1 MADGEG
7 SSEQDDV
14 SFLRTEDMVILSC
27 TATGERVC
35 LAAEGFGNR
44 TCFLENIADKNN
56 PPNLSQGVFVIEQA
70 LSVRALQE
78 LVTAAASE
86 EGSAAV
92 GKGTGSGH
100 RTLLYGNAVLLYH
113 QNSMM
118 YLACLSTSSSKDK
131 LAFDVGL
138 QEHSKGESCWWTIH
152 PASKQRSE
160 GEKVRVGDDLILV
173 SVATERYLQATREDE
188 QSIVNASFHVT
199 HWSVLPFGTGLSRL
213 KFVAC
218 VFGGEVLRFF
228 HGGDECLSI
237 PSTWSDQPG
246 QNIVVYEGGSVTS
259 QARSLWRLE
268 LARTK
273 WSGGYI
279 NWFHPMRIR
288 HITTGRYLG
297 INEQNELVLLP
308 RDEATVAAT
317 AFYLREEKDDNKVI
331 LEDKDLE
338 VIGTPLI
345 KYGDSTVIVQHIET
359 GLWLSYR
366 AFEIKKKGVGKV
378 EVKQATLHEEGK
390 MDDGLVFYRSQEEES
405 RTARVI
411 RKCSHLF
418 NIFIKGLDC
427 IQQSRRHSIL
437 LRTVNLKEM
446 ISCLEDLINYFAYPE
461 DDLEHEER
469 QVCLRALRNRQDL
482 FQEEGIL
489 NLILDAIDKI
499 TVITSQG
506 YMVALAG
513 EEAGQDWEI
522 ISGYLYQLLAAV
534 IKGNH
539 TNCSQFANSH
549 RLNWLFSRLGSA
561 GEGTGMLD
569 VLHCVL
575 IDSPEALNV
584 MKEEHIKV
592 IIALLEKYGRDPKVL
607 DVLRSLC
614 IGNGT
619 AVRSSQNNI
628 CDYLL
633 PGRNLL
639 LQTQLV
645 DHVSSA
651 RPNIFVGHV
660 EGSAMYQRFYY
671 EVTLDHIEQVSHLNP
686 HLRLGW
692 ANTKGYVSFPGG
704 GEKWGG
710 NGVGDDLYSYG
721 FDGSYLWTGGRYT
734 LVNPQDSEP
743 PIKKGDVVGC
753 ALDLTV
759 PIITFYINGRQVNGA
774 FTGFNL
780 DGMFFPVVSA
790 SAKLS
795 ARFLLGGEHGRL
807 KYPPPEGYSPVSEC
821 LLPFQT
827 LTIDPCFYF
836 GEQHKATLAGPLLI
850 QDDVAFVPKPVDTS
864 SIQLPGYIEQ
874 VRDKLAENIHEMWA
888 MNKIEQGWT
897 YSERRDDLRLHHPC
911 LTSFEK
917 LPPNEKRYDATLA
930 LQTLKTVLALGYHI
944 TLDKPPSRIRSVRL
958 PNDPFLQ
965 SNGYKPAPLDLSQ
978 VSLTPKLEELVYQL
992 AENTHNIW
1000 ARERIQQGW
1009 TYGLNEDPDMHRS
1022 PHLVSY
1028 ANVDEAIKKANMDT
1042 ASETIRT
1049 LLVYGYILEAPTGDQ
1064 AEAAAA
1070 AEEAAKKGVANR
1082 TYRLEKTNAVTSGK
1096 WYFEM
1101 EVLTTGPMRVGWM
1114 ETSSPPN
1121 IELGSDDKSWAFDGY
1136 HHQKHFSGYC
1146 ESYGRKVQAGDVIGV
1161 MLDLHD
1167 KGISFSLNGELMMD
1181 ASGSE
1186 TAFSD
1191 VQGEAFVPALT
1202 LGVGQKAHL
1211 VFGHDINQLKFFT
1224 TYGLQEGYEP
1234 FCVNMERPVTFW
1246 YTKDQPIF
1254 ENNDDLPDSTID
1266 VTRIPAGS
1274 ETPPCLKIASK
1285 MFEQCEKA
1293 NWEFL
1298 RLSLPVV
1305 CDQEFIEE
1313 DEKAA
1318 RWEEVKNRQSRIHHG
1333 DLQPPSALQSSLV
1346 DTGFSL
1352 SDIKELHYTN
1362 EEGVEAD
1369 EGLAPKEPGKT
1380 TPEPAAQ
1387 APEGGGEDIPPEPS
1401 ERKKRGK
1408 SPFRFFSK
1416 KRDASSERARSK
1428 GRTPEPSGNTL
1439 EVPHGAKKTR
1449 SPSVRLSNAA
1459 DGKLIPPAI
1468 PERQGA
1474 GEEIREEDLFD
1485 PECLKLMNEYF
1496 YGVRIFPGQDP
1507 AHVYIGWV
1515 TTQYHI
1521 HDTAF
1526 DQSKVRSVIVQEYT
1540 EEGLVQS
1547 AVERHSC
1554 YMFRA
1559 DELHAEVTSEAG
1571 GKGASQGMFI
1581 GCFIDTST
1589 GFITLQC
1596 DGKDTR
1602 HKYRMEPGTKLF
1614 PGVFLEPTS
1623 KEVLQIELGRTPTT
1637 LPLSAAVL
1645 QNSDKH
1651 VVPQMP
1657 PRLRVQILKANQWSR
1672 VPNINLRIH
1681 ALKLSDI
1688 RGWSMLAEDAVPML
1702 ALHIPE
1708 EDRCIDI
1715 LELIEYEKLLS
1726 FHAQSLALYC
1736 AVCYQSNYRAAHT
1749 LCSHVDQKQL
1759 LYAMQNEYMSG
1770 PLRMGF
1776 YNLLISLHL
1785 ESFANTMEVTQ
1796 NEFIVP
1802 LSPNLKEMYQ
1812 DETVGNS
1819 MSITHTESVRPIMSM
1834 SDISQSGAIET
1845 ASIHSMLASP
1855 IPHEI
1860 HHHSTNIETIKGLA
1874 SPYFPLDVAREFV
1887 MTALGDAVKTN
1898 QVHNRDPI
1906 GGSNENLFVPLL
1918 KLVDKL
1924 LLVGILQ
1931 DEDILKLL
1939 IMIDP
1944 QTWDP
1949 EFDVEGKD
1957 ADRKGLLQMK
1967 IAEGVKLQ
1975 LCYVLHHLLDI
1986 QKRHRVENIISFAM
2000 DYVGEIQQDQLRRY
2014 IEIKQS
2020 DLPSSVAAKK
2030 TREFRCPPREQ
2041 MNAILGFKNWTDE
2054 ELEESPCCEELRN
2067 KLIEFHDYLMSRAK
2081 IPGGG
2086 EEEGG
2091 SEETTADDSKGV
2103 VSKVLSI
2110 LSGSKEEAPEA
2121 PPAEPAELDCPDK
2134 FKKVLVETIVWWAAE
2149 TFIETPVL
2157 IREMFSL
2164 LLRQYN
2170 SVGELMTAL
2179 EKTYVISSQTSKD
2192 VGTLWLCLSKVRA
2205 LLPVQMSQEE
2215 EELMRELLWTLVNN
2229 HLFFQH
2235 PDLIRI
2241 LCVHENVMAVMMNTL
2256 GRRAQA
2262 QSETQVAEGEAAQ
2275 AKEKDTSHEMV
2286 VGCCK
2291 FLCYFCRSGHQNQ
2304 KAMFEHLPFLL
2315 ENSNIL
2321 LSRPSLRGTTPLDVA
2336 YSSLMDNTELAL
2348 ALREHHLEK
2357 IAVYLSRCG
2366 LQSNSELVERG
2377 YPDLGWDPV
2386 EGERY
2391 LDFLRFCVWVGG
2403 ESVEENANLVIRLLI
2418 RRPECLGPALRG
2430 EGEGLLCAIIDANK
2444 MSERIAAQ
2452 RLGAEA
2458 EGAVPIDH
2466 PMPAG
2471 DDDEDYIDTGAAIL
2485 NFYCTLVDL
2494 MGRCAPEANVIAQG
2508 KNDSLRARA
2517 ILRSLVPLEDL
2528 QGVLSLRFTLS
2539 NTAADEGRSD
2549 IPPGLIPAHKQS
2561 VVLFLERVYGMD
2573 NKDLFF
2579 SLLEDAFLPDL
2590 RAATMLD
2597 KSDGSESEMGLALN
2611 RYIGNSIL
2619 PALISHSSFY
2629 SEAEQHAPLLDATL
2643 HTVYRL
2649 SKCKILTK
2657 GQREAVSDF
2666 LIALTR
2672 EMQPAMLL
2680 PLLRKL
2686 TIDVSKLSEYT
2697 TVALRLLTLHYERCS
2712 KYYNTS
2718 SNTPGTASEEEK
2730 RLTMILFTNIFDS
2743 LAKMEYDPELFSK
2756 ALPCL
2761 SAIGC
2766 SLPPDY
2772 SLTHG
2777 YEDELYNTSSCAEG
2791 PYNPMPID
2799 TTGVE
2804 LSTDIATLLDKFSE
2818 HYHDAWASRKLEN
2831 GWSYSDT
2838 YTFEEKGHPRLKPYL
2853 MLSDYE
2859 RERYKEPVRDALK
2872 ALLAINWN
2880 IEYESMESSNS
2891 SAREQIHRQDTT
2903 DIYNYNPQ
2911 PVDMTNLTL
2920 SREMQNMAERLA
2932 ENAHDIWAK
2941 RKKDELEACGGGFPP
2956 QMVPYDMLT
2965 EKEKRKDRFR
2975 SVELLKYLQFMGY
2988 RLCRSHGSGDDG
3000 GAAAGAVERRFAY
3013 SLLGKLLQYLD
3024 CAAINMKLLKPSS
3037 SLSRR
3042 SSFKT
3047 STKDV
3052 KFFSKVVLPFME
3064 KYFSTNRN
3072 YFLAVALTTNMV
3084 GAASLKEKE
3093 MVASLFCKLA
3103 NLMRLKLVCFGS
3115 DTKVTVKCL
3124 QVIVRAVDAKT
3135 LTKNLPEFVRTSML
3149 TFFNNAAVD
3158 LEYCIHCLQEGKYAY
3173 IRGTHLKTSAS
3184 LNYVQT
3190 VLLPVLTSLFDHTA
3204 ACEFGQDLLLDEIQV
3219 ACYKILAALY
3229 QLGTD
3234 LSLDGGKTF
3243 MKKEID
3249 RHRPAIGNALG
3260 AFAATFPV
3268 AYLEP
3273 MMNKNNPWSIH
3284 NRIADQ
3290 SLEAQEIIV
3299 KMETAIPSLET
3310 LIKEVEKFVDE
3321 EGKHSDMPHIIDVI
3335 LPMLCSYLPF
3345 WWNQGP
3351 DNVNPSEGN
3360 HVTGVTCE
3368 HMNQLLRLVLRLI
3381 MYHVGVEN
3389 APWMTRIAGY
3399 TQQII
3404 INSSEELL
3412 RDPYLPLAERVYKRT
3427 EHMYNKEENLRSFL
3441 KSSTEDT
3448 SQVEGQLQEEWQLL
3462 TRDIYAFYP
3471 LLIKYVD
3478 QQRNQWLKNSVPE
3491 AEDVYN
3497 RVASIFHIWS
3507 NSQYFRREETNF
3519 ISQNEID
3526 NMTLIMPTGSTR
3538 NRNAAMA
3545 ETSGGG
3551 GGGGGGKVK
3560 QAGPP
3565 PYMPKK
3571 KKRAGGKKISKEK
3584 ELASSLMVAC
3594 LKRLLPV
3601 GLNLFAGKEQ
3611 ELVQHCKEKFLAKVN
3626 EAEIFDFAKT
3636 QLTLPDRIDPS
3647 DAMNWQHILYSRL
3660 GGGRVPR
3667 EEDEDKK
3674 IVPTVDDT
3682 VERIVAM
3689 AKVLYGLH
3697 IACTPPASRS
3707 GWRKLLS
3714 FARKRAAIA
3723 CLRSVPFYN
3732 IRRHRAVNLFLRTYR
3747 EFWLSDENV
3756 GQEVVIEDLTQS
3768 FEEAESKKKEAEE
3781 DEGKPDQLT
3790 QLVTTFS
3797 RKATT
3802 EHSGVLADDPL
3813 YMSYAEIMAKSC
3825 GEEEEEGGDE
3835 EGGEEEGG
3843 NEDPAA
3849 AINEQELEK
3858 QKLLFHQ
3865 ARLSNRGVAEMVLL
3879 HISASRGQPGDM
3891 VMRTLELGISI
3902 LRGGNV
3908 DIQATMLNYLK
3919 EKKDASFFLSI
3930 AGLMNSC
3937 SVLDLDAFER
3947 NTKAEGLG
3955 VGADGCAG
3963 EKNMHDA
3970 EFTCALFRF
3979 IQLTCEGHNLDW
3991 QNYLRTQAGNTTT
4004 VNVINCTV
4012 DYLLRLQ
4019 ESIMDFYWH
4028 YSSKE
4033 IIDPAGKTNF
4043 FKAIGVAS
4051 QVFNTLTEVIQ
4062 GPCVGNQQTLA
4073 HSRLWDAVGGFLFL
4087 FAHMQDKLSKHS
4099 CQVDLLKEL
4108 LNLQKD
4114 MVIMMLSMLEG
4125 NVVNGTIGKQMV
4137 DTLVESA
4144 SNVEMIVRFFNLF
4157 LRLKEVTSSAS
4168 FQELDIN
4175 KDGTVTPKEF
4185 KEKMEQQKNYTTE
4198 EINFLLMCCDTNH
4211 DGKIDYVEFTERFHN
4226 PAKDIGF
4233 NLAVLLTNLSE
4244 HMPNDP
4250 RLARFLETAGSVLN
4264 YFEPFLGRIEIMGS
4278 SKRIER
4284 VYFEI
4289 KEENIDQWEKPQ
4301 IKDSKRNFF
4310 FDVVTEGDKEKLE
4323 AFVNFCEDA
4332 IFEMQHA
4339 AALMEE
4345 EDDAMAKKAAADGLK
4360 YLSEEEEEKTGMD
4373 LIKSKI
4379 SGVKDHILEGLSVFA
4394 PSNVK
4399 KKIKEMKQMS
4409 SSELAVGFCKLLF
4422 LLMYHSAFGVCYV
4435 LHKVWIAI
4443 MGLMQGPPTEKGAAK
4458 EEEKSGP
4465 LVPLAIPAL
4474 PEPEAEAPPPEEE
4487 EPKAEEEAG
4496 TGAIPLDML
4505 GDEKVKPILDAVIDL
4520 KKEEVTIEEAFAAT
4534 KVGEKKEVESAQ
4546 AAAMEEAEAEPSAA
4560 AAEPPPVAQESL
4572 GASIKTSQP
4581 SLPSTS
4587 TPVISVSSH
4596 HASKVSNPSA
4606 ALPSNAPM
4614 KGHKLSPSKSK
4625 DHITSSHPASLPY
4638 PSGCPPIPEHSA
4650 VASFQSAEDTVRS
4663 ASIAGQVRKS
4673 QTLPSMATDSA
4684 KKISHTSSVSH
4695 SISYPVPSRHTKGED
4710 SSTSDN
4716 DKKLSRASLSST
4728 HSSSSLHTPVV
4739 GISTSASAPPSS
4751 SVHEMASSKTSSP
4764 APHKPISSSFT
4775 SSSYVDLR
4783 SDSSGLISSSASH
4796 IGSPLSSSPGLT
4808 VMPSSSSMIL
4818 SSTSEVNVTEYPSPS
4833 IPHSHS
4839 SPVVT
4844 KIISPEHLAISSSK
4858 STTPVTST
4866 ITIQSS
4872 ISSQSLQ
4879 PSSHYAGHS
4888 ISGHYSLTR
4897 SQTDPS
4903 SISLLSFSDHST
4915 PSTVLISDHLMTAD
4929 DPAAS
4934 DIHPFE
4940 AMAAHH
4946 LIASQSMESHLT
4958 TSELTSSDS
4967 FFMGSPTMSHSQ
4979 SSLLDSHL
4987 FTSPSA
4993 PQDTSLLNPG
5003 LIDAS
5008 QLTPSPPTPTQP
5020 HPPDIPPQP
5029 PTPEPQPIL
5038 NPPTTPEKRIL
5049 QKVVCFMVD
5058 LSGYNKRIVSLL
5070 ARNFYN
5076 LKYAALVLAFCI
5088 NFILLFFK
5096 ATAIESDEEEEEE
5109 TASSPFDF
5117 GSGDLLGSGDDA
5129 VLGDDAAE
5137 DLGSGNFTLED
5148 DGEEEEEDEE
5158 ETEEWIHMD
5167 DRYFYL
5173 VHILRIFSVTHSIVA
5188 TCMLLAYYNLKI
5200 PLVIFKREKEVARR
5214 LEFDGVYVAEQPEDD
5229 DIKAHW
5235 DKLVISAK
5243 SFPNNYW
5250 DKFVKK
5256 KVREKYSETY
5266 DFDAISNL
5274 LGMETT
5280 MSFKHEEAST
5290 GIVGYLTSVD
5300 WRYQLWKAGVTITD
5314 NQFLYNLWYLTFS
5327 LLGNINY
5334 FFFAAHLL
5342 DVAVSIPSLKTI
5354 LQSVTHNGKQ
5364 LILTCMLLTITV
5376 YLYTVIAFNFFRK
5389 FYVSE
5394 EDEVVDQKCHDM
5406 LTCFTFHLYKGVRAG
5421 GGIGDEIEAPDGD
5434 EYELYRIIFDIT
5446 FFFFIIVILLAIIQG
5461 LIIDAF
5467 GELRDQLESVK
5478 ENLESNCFICGI
5490 GSDYFDAV
5498 PHGFDMHV
5506 LKEHNLAN
5514 YMFFLM
5520 HLINKDETEYT
5531 GQETYVWNMYQ
5542 QRCWD
5547 FFPVGDCF
5555 RKQYEEELS
5564 GGGSS
5569 S

>member
-308 RDEATVAAT
+308 REEATVAAT

-345 KYGDSTVIVQHIET
+345 KYGDSTVIVQHMET

-461 DDLEHEER
+461 DELEHEER

-506 YMVALAG
+506 YLVALAG
-513 EEAGQDWEI
+513 EEAGQDWEV

-836 GEQHKATLAGPLLI
+836 GEQHKATLAGALLI

-978 VSLTPKLEELVYQL
+978 VSLTSKLEELTYQL

-1070 AEEAAKKGVANR
+1070 AEEAAKKGAINR

-1121 IELGSDDKSWAFDGY
+1121 TELGSDDKSWAFDGY
-1136 HHQKHFSGYC
+1136 HHLKHFSGYC
-1146 ESYGRKVQAGDVIGV
+1146 EGYGRKVQAGDVIGV

-1191 VQGEAFVPALT
+1191 VQGDAFVPALT
-1202 LGVGQKAHL
+1202 LGIGQKAHL

-1246 YTKDQPIF
+1246 YTKDQPTF

-1318 RWEEVKNRQSRIHHG
+1318 RWDEVKNRQSRIHHG

-1380 TPEPAAQ
+1380 TPEPAAL
-1387 APEGGGEDIPPEPS
+1387 APEGGGEDVPPEPS

-1416 KRDASSERARSK
+1416 KRDASAERARSK
-1428 GRTPEPSGNTL
+1428 GRAPEPSGNTL
-1439 EVPHGAKKTR
+1439 EVPHGGKKTR

-1898 QVHNRDPI
+1898 QVANRDPI

-1944 QTWDP
+1944 RTWDP
-1949 EFDVEGKD
+1949 EFDAEAD

-2041 MNAILGFKNWTDE
+2041 MNAILGFKNLTDE
-2054 ELEESPCCEELRN
+2054 EMEESPCCEELRN
-2067 KLIEFHDYLMSRAK
+2067 KLVEFHDYLMSRAK

-2091 SEETTADDSKGV
+2091 SEETPADDSKGV

-2170 SVGELMTAL
+2170 SVGELMAAL

-2743 LAKMEYDPELFSK
+2743 LAKMEYDPELFGK

-2799 TTGVE
+2799 TNGVE

-2838 YTFEEKGHPRLKPYL
+2838 YTYEEKGHPRLKPYL

-2880 IEYESMESSNS
+2880 IEYESMESTNS
-2891 SAREQIHRQDTT
+2891 TAREQIHRQDTT
-2903 DIYNYNPQ
+2903 DLYNYNPQ
-2911 PVDMTNLTL
+2911 PVDMTNLAL

-2988 RLCRSHGSGDDG
+2988 RLGRAHGSGDDG

-3072 YFLAVALTTNMV
+3072 YFLAVALTTNIV

-3360 HVTGVTCE
+3360 HVSGVTCE

-3538 NRNAAMA
+3538 NRSAAMA

-3560 QAGPP
+3560 
-3565 PYMPKK
+3565 KK
-3571 KKRAGGKKISKEK
+3571 KKRSGGKKISKEK

-3611 ELVQHCKEKFLAKVN
+3611 ELVQHCKEKFLARVN

-3636 QLTLPDRIDPS
+3636 QLTLPDKTDPS

-3825 GEEEEEGGDE
+3825 GEEEEEGEEE
-3835 EGGEEEGG
+3835 EGAEEGG

-3849 AINEQELEK
+3849 TINEQELEK

-4144 SNVEMIVRFFNLF
+4144 SNVELILRYFDMF
-4157 LRLKEVTSSAS
+4157 LKLRDLTSSTT
-4168 FQELDIN
+4168 FQELDMN

-4345 EDDAMAKKAAADGLK
+4345 EDDVMAKKASADGLK

-4379 SGVKDHILEGLSVFA
+4379 GGVKDHILEGLSVFA

-4409 SSELAVGFCKLLF
+4409 ASELAVGFCKLLF

-4443 MGLMQGPPTEKGAAK
+4443 MGLMQGPPTEKGAEK

-4474 PEPEAEAPPPEEE
+4474 PEPEGEAPPPEDE

-4560 AAEPPPVAQESL
+4560 AAEPPPVAQ
-4572 GASIKTSQP
+4572 
-4581 SLPSTS
+4581 
-4587 TPVISVSSH
+4587 
-4596 HASKVSNPSA
+4596 
-4606 ALPSNAPM
+4606 
-4614 KGHKLSPSKSK
+4614 
-4625 DHITSSHPASLPY
+4625 
-4638 PSGCPPIPEHSA
+4638 
-4650 VASFQSAEDTVRS
+4650 
-4663 ASIAGQVRKS
+4663 
-4673 QTLPSMATDSA
+4673 
-4684 KKISHTSSVSH
+4684 
-4695 SISYPVPSRHTKGED
+4695 
-4710 SSTSDN
+4710 
-4716 DKKLSRASLSST
+4716 
-4728 HSSSSLHTPVV
+4728 
-4739 GISTSASAPPSS
+4739 
-4751 SVHEMASSKTSSP
+4751 
-4764 APHKPISSSFT
+4764 
-4775 SSSYVDLR
+4775 
-4783 SDSSGLISSSASH
+4783 
-4796 IGSPLSSSPGLT
+4796 
-4808 VMPSSSSMIL
+4808 
-4818 SSTSEVNVTEYPSPS
+4818 
-4833 IPHSHS
+4833 
-4839 SPVVT
+4839 
-4844 KIISPEHLAISSSK
+4844 
-4858 STTPVTST
+4858 
-4866 ITIQSS
+4866 
-4872 ISSQSLQ
+4872 
-4879 PSSHYAGHS
+4879 
-4888 ISGHYSLTR
+4888 
-4897 SQTDPS
+4897 
-4903 SISLLSFSDHST
+4903 
-4915 PSTVLISDHLMTAD
+4915 
-4929 DPAAS
+4929 
-4934 DIHPFE
+4934 
-4940 AMAAHH
+4940 
-4946 LIASQSMESHLT
+4946 
-4958 TSELTSSDS
+4958 
-4967 FFMGSPTMSHSQ
+4967 
-4979 SSLLDSHL
+4979 
-4987 FTSPSA
+4987 
-4993 PQDTSLLNPG
+4993 
-5003 LIDAS
+5003 
-5008 QLTPSPPTPTQP
+5008 
-5020 HPPDIPPQP
+5020 
-5029 PTPEPQPIL
+5029 
-5038 NPPTTPEKRIL
+5038 
-5049 QKVVCFMVD
+5049 VD

-5096 ATAIESDEEEEEE
+5096 ASAIESDEEEEEE

-5148 DGEEEEEDEE
+5148 DGEEEEEEEE

-5188 TCMLLAYYNLKI
+5188 SCMLLAYYNLKI

-5564 GGGSS
+5564 SGGSS

>member
-3551 GGGGGGKVK
+3551 GGGGGGK
-3560 QAGPP
+3560 
-3565 PYMPKK
+3565 KK

-3697 IACTPPASRS
+3697 IIDHPSTMKEVWRS
-3707 GWRKLLS
+3707 VVS
-3714 FARKRAAIA
+3714 MQRKRAILA
-3723 CLRSVPFYN
+3723 CFRQTSLHMMP
-3732 IRRHRAVNLFLRTYR
+3732 RHRAVNLFLRTYR

-4144 SNVEMIVRFFNLF
+4144 SNVELILRYFDMF
-4157 LRLKEVTSSAS
+4157 LKLRDLTSSTT

-4487 EPKAEEEAG
+4487 EPKAEEEPEPEPA
-4496 TGAIPLDML
+4496 P
-4505 GDEKVKPILDAVIDL
+4505 
-4520 KKEEVTIEEAFAAT
+4520 EEET
-4534 KVGEKKEVESAQ
+4534 VGEKKEVESAQ

-4560 AAEPPPVAQESL
+4560 AAEPPPVAQ
-4572 GASIKTSQP
+4572 
-4581 SLPSTS
+4581 
-4587 TPVISVSSH
+4587 
-4596 HASKVSNPSA
+4596 
-4606 ALPSNAPM
+4606 
-4614 KGHKLSPSKSK
+4614 
-4625 DHITSSHPASLPY
+4625 
-4638 PSGCPPIPEHSA
+4638 
-4650 VASFQSAEDTVRS
+4650 
-4663 ASIAGQVRKS
+4663 
-4673 QTLPSMATDSA
+4673 
-4684 KKISHTSSVSH
+4684 
-4695 SISYPVPSRHTKGED
+4695 
-4710 SSTSDN
+4710 
-4716 DKKLSRASLSST
+4716 
-4728 HSSSSLHTPVV
+4728 
-4739 GISTSASAPPSS
+4739 
-4751 SVHEMASSKTSSP
+4751 
-4764 APHKPISSSFT
+4764 
-4775 SSSYVDLR
+4775 
-4783 SDSSGLISSSASH
+4783 
-4796 IGSPLSSSPGLT
+4796 
-4808 VMPSSSSMIL
+4808 
-4818 SSTSEVNVTEYPSPS
+4818 
-4833 IPHSHS
+4833 
-4839 SPVVT
+4839 
-4844 KIISPEHLAISSSK
+4844 
-4858 STTPVTST
+4858 
-4866 ITIQSS
+4866 
-4872 ISSQSLQ
+4872 
-4879 PSSHYAGHS
+4879 
-4888 ISGHYSLTR
+4888 
-4897 SQTDPS
+4897 
-4903 SISLLSFSDHST
+4903 
-4915 PSTVLISDHLMTAD
+4915 
-4929 DPAAS
+4929 
-4934 DIHPFE
+4934 
-4940 AMAAHH
+4940 
-4946 LIASQSMESHLT
+4946 
-4958 TSELTSSDS
+4958 
-4967 FFMGSPTMSHSQ
+4967 
-4979 SSLLDSHL
+4979 
-4987 FTSPSA
+4987 
-4993 PQDTSLLNPG
+4993 
-5003 LIDAS
+5003 
-5008 QLTPSPPTPTQP
+5008 
-5020 HPPDIPPQP
+5020 
-5029 PTPEPQPIL
+5029 
-5038 NPPTTPEKRIL
+5038 
-5049 QKVVCFMVD
+5049 VD

>member
-3697 IACTPPASRS
+3697 IIDHPSTMKEVWRS
-3707 GWRKLLS
+3707 VVS
-3714 FARKRAAIA
+3714 MQRKRAILA
-3723 CLRSVPFYN
+3723 CFRQTSLHMMP
-3732 IRRHRAVNLFLRTYR
+3732 RHRAVNLFLRTYR

-4560 AAEPPPVAQESL
+4560 AAEPPPVAQ
-4572 GASIKTSQP
+4572 
-4581 SLPSTS
+4581 
-4587 TPVISVSSH
+4587 
-4596 HASKVSNPSA
+4596 
-4606 ALPSNAPM
+4606 
-4614 KGHKLSPSKSK
+4614 
-4625 DHITSSHPASLPY
+4625 
-4638 PSGCPPIPEHSA
+4638 
-4650 VASFQSAEDTVRS
+4650 
-4663 ASIAGQVRKS
+4663 
-4673 QTLPSMATDSA
+4673 
-4684 KKISHTSSVSH
+4684 
-4695 SISYPVPSRHTKGED
+4695 
-4710 SSTSDN
+4710 
-4716 DKKLSRASLSST
+4716 
-4728 HSSSSLHTPVV
+4728 
-4739 GISTSASAPPSS
+4739 
-4751 SVHEMASSKTSSP
+4751 
-4764 APHKPISSSFT
+4764 
-4775 SSSYVDLR
+4775 
-4783 SDSSGLISSSASH
+4783 
-4796 IGSPLSSSPGLT
+4796 
-4808 VMPSSSSMIL
+4808 
-4818 SSTSEVNVTEYPSPS
+4818 
-4833 IPHSHS
+4833 
-4839 SPVVT
+4839 
-4844 KIISPEHLAISSSK
+4844 
-4858 STTPVTST
+4858 
-4866 ITIQSS
+4866 
-4872 ISSQSLQ
+4872 
-4879 PSSHYAGHS
+4879 
-4888 ISGHYSLTR
+4888 
-4897 SQTDPS
+4897 
-4903 SISLLSFSDHST
+4903 
-4915 PSTVLISDHLMTAD
+4915 
-4929 DPAAS
+4929 
-4934 DIHPFE
+4934 
-4940 AMAAHH
+4940 
-4946 LIASQSMESHLT
+4946 
-4958 TSELTSSDS
+4958 
-4967 FFMGSPTMSHSQ
+4967 
-4979 SSLLDSHL
+4979 
-4987 FTSPSA
+4987 
-4993 PQDTSLLNPG
+4993 
-5003 LIDAS
+5003 
-5008 QLTPSPPTPTQP
+5008 
-5020 HPPDIPPQP
+5020 
-5029 PTPEPQPIL
+5029 
-5038 NPPTTPEKRIL
+5038 
-5049 QKVVCFMVD
+5049 VD

>member
-1136 HHQKHFSGYC
+1136 HEEKWYAGVAD
-1146 ESYGRKVQAGDVIGV
+1146 SYGHKWQVGDVVGV
-1161 MLDLHD
+1161 CLDIVD
-1167 KGISFSLNGELMMD
+1167 RTISFSLNGELMMD

-3560 QAGPP
+3560 
-3565 PYMPKK
+3565 KK

-3697 IACTPPASRS
+3697 IIDHPSTMKEVWRS
-3707 GWRKLLS
+3707 VVS
-3714 FARKRAAIA
+3714 MQRKRAILA
-3723 CLRSVPFYN
+3723 CFRQTSLHMMP
-3732 IRRHRAVNLFLRTYR
+3732 RHRAVNLFLRTYR

-4144 SNVEMIVRFFNLF
+4144 SNVELILRYFDMF
-4157 LRLKEVTSSAS
+4157 LKLRDLTSSTT

-4560 AAEPPPVAQESL
+4560 AAEPPPVAQ
-4572 GASIKTSQP
+4572 
-4581 SLPSTS
+4581 
-4587 TPVISVSSH
+4587 
-4596 HASKVSNPSA
+4596 
-4606 ALPSNAPM
+4606 
-4614 KGHKLSPSKSK
+4614 
-4625 DHITSSHPASLPY
+4625 
-4638 PSGCPPIPEHSA
+4638 
-4650 VASFQSAEDTVRS
+4650 
-4663 ASIAGQVRKS
+4663 
-4673 QTLPSMATDSA
+4673 
-4684 KKISHTSSVSH
+4684 
-4695 SISYPVPSRHTKGED
+4695 
-4710 SSTSDN
+4710 
-4716 DKKLSRASLSST
+4716 
-4728 HSSSSLHTPVV
+4728 
-4739 GISTSASAPPSS
+4739 
-4751 SVHEMASSKTSSP
+4751 
-4764 APHKPISSSFT
+4764 
-4775 SSSYVDLR
+4775 
-4783 SDSSGLISSSASH
+4783 
-4796 IGSPLSSSPGLT
+4796 
-4808 VMPSSSSMIL
+4808 
-4818 SSTSEVNVTEYPSPS
+4818 
-4833 IPHSHS
+4833 
-4839 SPVVT
+4839 
-4844 KIISPEHLAISSSK
+4844 
-4858 STTPVTST
+4858 
-4866 ITIQSS
+4866 
-4872 ISSQSLQ
+4872 
-4879 PSSHYAGHS
+4879 
-4888 ISGHYSLTR
+4888 
-4897 SQTDPS
+4897 
-4903 SISLLSFSDHST
+4903 
-4915 PSTVLISDHLMTAD
+4915 
-4929 DPAAS
+4929 
-4934 DIHPFE
+4934 
-4940 AMAAHH
+4940 
-4946 LIASQSMESHLT
+4946 
-4958 TSELTSSDS
+4958 
-4967 FFMGSPTMSHSQ
+4967 
-4979 SSLLDSHL
+4979 
-4987 FTSPSA
+4987 
-4993 PQDTSLLNPG
+4993 
-5003 LIDAS
+5003 
-5008 QLTPSPPTPTQP
+5008 
-5020 HPPDIPPQP
+5020 
-5029 PTPEPQPIL
+5029 
-5038 NPPTTPEKRIL
+5038 
-5049 QKVVCFMVD
+5049 VD